1 MSSDHPLTVG
11 GGDSRV
17 DLLTG
22 SWGGDNNFTQKATP
36 GQWLETGG
44 VNAIQSMTP
53 SSPDPSA
60 PPAPPSAAAVRQGAV
75 NDQISEEQRQYS
87 ASTILSGGQGLID
100 QPTTASRVL
109 LGS

>member
-1 MSSDHPLTVG
+1 MSSDSPVTIG
-11 GGDSRV
+11 GGDSKV

-22 SWGGDNNFTQKATP
+22 SFGGDNNFTKQATP

-44 VNAIQSMTP
+44 INAFNSMKP
-53 SSPDPSA
+53 SSPDPAA
-60 PPAPPSAAAVRQGAV
+60 PPAPPNAAAVRQGAV

-87 ASTILSGGQGLID
+87 ASTILSGGQGLLD
-100 QPTTASRVL
+100 QPNTASRVL